1 MSQERMTRDE
11 PLVGSPAMVGRLL
24 EQGAARIAKDRFNR
38 LYPIGAEVDYME
50 PMPGGEIAKFVV
62 RSEAFISESGHPV
75 AFFVGKSG
83 YYSVYHVRGIGF

>member
-1 MSQERMTRDE
+1 MTQGK
-11 PLVGSPAMVGRLL
+11 PLISSPAMVAKML

-38 LYPIGAEVDYME
+38 LYPIGSEVEYME
-50 PMPGGEIAKFVV
+50 PMPDGEIERCVV
-62 RSEAFISESGHPV
+62 RSEAFIAESGHPV